1 MIISQKSRALN
12 EKSAIFN
19 SKTVKEGFDLKDIN
33 WETKMKRLQQ
43 SDQANVDGID
53 QELESWTQALKYRT
67 QDSKYLFS
75 NYLGLINKRKNILM
89 NRTQKVVQYYN
100 DDRKVIRYAVVLKLS
115 NFDYGKDANNQIVF
129 YT

>member
-53 QELESWTQALKYRT
+53 QELES
-67 QDSKYLFS
+67 
-75 NYLGLINKRKNILM
+75 
-89 NRTQKVVQYYN
+89 
-100 DDRKVIRYAVVLKLS
+100 
-115 NFDYGKDANNQIVF
+115 
-129 YT
+129 